1 MNKMYTQ
8 ISEAIVEGDNSA
20 ALELV
25 QQALDAGLPP
35 LEILNEGATKGMEII
50 GDLFNEGEA
59 FLPELVIAGDCMK
72 EIVALVLS
80 RMDSKD
86 SANLQ
91 KATVIIGQA
100 SGDVHDIGKNV
111 VAALL
116 EVNGYQVIDLGTD
129 VNPMDIVA
137 SAEQNKA
144 DIIACSTLLT
154 SSMPF
159 MEDIVAYLEDG
170 GSRDKYHYIVGGGP
184 VTAEFA
190 KNIKA
195 DGWAKTA
202 FDCVQLC
209 NQLID
214 KGNATKGCETLVVQ
228 Q

>member
-20 ALELV
+20 AIDLV
-25 QQALDAGLPP
+25 QQALEAGLPP
-35 LEILNEGATKGMEII
+35 LEILNEGATKGMETI

-80 RMDSKD
+80 RMDSKE
-86 SANLQ
+86 SAELK
-91 KATVIIGQA
+91 KATIVIGQA

-129 VNPMDIVA
+129 VNPMDLVA
-137 SAEQNKA
+137 SAKQNDA

-159 MEDIVAYLEDG
+159 MQDVVAYLEDG
-170 GSRDKYHYIVGGGP
+170 GSRDNHYYIVGGGP
-184 VTAEFA
+184 ITPDFA
-190 KNIKA
+190 KDIKA

-209 NQLID
+209 DQLI
-214 KGNATKGCETLVVQ
+214 KSNNAAKGCKTLVVQ